1 MGDRIVAH
9 LDMDAFFASCEERRH
24 PELKGKPVVVG
35 APPRDGRG
43 RGVVVAANY
52 AARAFGIRSAMPIGE
67 AWRRK
72 PDAHFLS
79 PDHTFYSS
87 ISKSI
92 FTDLRA
98 SFPVEQVSVDEGYV
112 DASPFTTWADAR
124 VFAEGLHERVEHAT
138 GGLTCSVGLGPNK
151 LVAKIASDYRK
162 PNGTTL
168 VQPDGVQSFLD
179 PLAARKVPGIG
190 PKTSDRLNEIGITTI
205 REVRNANR
213 DQLLASFGAH
223 GAYMWEAAH
232 GRDHSSVHSEWE
244 PHKSVSEEHTFGH
257 DTRDRRILLRSLR
270 SMVASLEE
278 ELARRD
284 YWFKTV
290 ALKIRFANFETHTK
304 QASLG
309 RHVGDTTAAR
319 RTLPRLLD
327 AFLEDRRSIRLIGV
341 RFGDLSRRL
350 GQRTL
355 VEYPAPAATSPNNLV
370 PQGASPLRS
379 ETMPA

>member
-79 PDHTFYSS
+79 PDHSFYSS

-98 SFPVEQVSVDEGYV
+98 SFPVEQVSVDEGYL
-112 DASPFTTWADAR
+112 DATPFAGWAEAEA
-124 VFAEGLHERVEHAT
+124 FAATIHGRVERAT
-138 GGLTCSVGLGPNK
+138 GGLTCSVGLAPNK

-168 VQPDGVQSFLD
+168 VRPADIQSFLD
-179 PLAARKVPGIG
+179 PLPVRKVPGIG
-190 PKTSDRLNEIGITTI
+190 PKTSERLAEIDVHTIKQLRTTE
-205 REVRNANR
+205 RAN
-213 DQLLASFGAH
+213 LLATFGSH
-223 GAYMWEAAH
+223 GAFMWDAAH
-232 GRDHSSVHSEWE
+232 GRDDSNVRSEWE
-244 PHKSVSEEHTFGH
+244 PHKSISEEHTFGH

-278 ELARRD
+278 DLVRRD
-284 YWFKTV
+284 YWFKSV
-290 ALKIRFANFETHTK
+290 ALKLRFADFETHTK

-309 RHVGDTTAAR
+309 RHVGDTTTAR
-319 RTLPRLLD
+319 RILPRLLD
-327 AFLEDRRSIRLIGV
+327 EFLEDRREVRLIGV
-341 RFGDLSRRL
+341 RFGDLLKNL

-355 VEYPAPAATSPNNLV
+355 ATFPTGQSDSQKPVASAA
-370 PQGASPLRS
+370 
-379 ETMPA
+379 